1 MIYISEF
8 TTTQLFPLTDNEST
22 NIFIRNVIQCNGY
35 THYLYLKY
43 TNTRYQLWTAV
54 SDLDGNN
61 FTEKQIT
68 FLPDDTYYDINEFF
82 DYNIKEYN
90 NKVYVVYISQ
100 SYTLIDDYPY
110 YTNWIENLNLV
121 SINYDGSGYSNN
133 LVVSNTDDTDN
144 SLYTHYLNFE
154 INNDII
160 YFTSYADIID
170 GNNTIGDKFYLNKF
184 TINGLNYSSN
194 QVYIN
199 YRSDNNVMISSN
211 ILNSFIDVLIIDEY
225 IYYIYMIYN
234 HTEHEHYYCLSESDI
249 DGNDFIPILSNMTNQ
264 YTKYYCYSSKLN
276 TIYLIRGD
284 KIVVYN
290 ITNNQTSY
298 LNTSDSSNYNVYPKI
313 QIDDDYIYSM
323 NLYEYNYDTDIY
335 ISKFN
340 INTNIKEY
348 IYESYDLIERGYSVN
363 YSSYYNFDNYTY
375 YIYYIGVVD
384 NVEYLYIGKY
394 SDYVEPP
401 PLPPGYPWSMYQSD
415 AKRTGRSNNIVKI
428 SSDANIE
435 WNRTANIGEAFSNI
449 VVGSDSTVYYGTSSG
464 KLIAVNYNGTTKWIC
479 DLSWIVEESTWEWNE
494 ETQEEYEVITTRT
507 VTPILSYGCP
517 AIADDGTIYVASGY
531 SSEYGGYYGFKKLF
545 AVNPDGSL
553 KWRHDIYAG
562 HYDSPSALTIDNEGV
577 VILSSYYVHA
587 INPNGTL
594 KWRNVQD
601 YTKTK
606 PVISGDL
613 VYQFGNYGV
622 YAINRITGVTVWH
635 KYVANNGSLYVVY
648 NNQPFIFSN
657 SLGYIYNGV
666 LYSRNLL
673 DGEIEWTYNISAG
686 NILAIGVDNT
696 IYVYSNSNI
705 YALNSNGTLKWSYNI
720 SGSINSNVKYGNIVI
735 DANGNLFFTISVTT
749 QLKKLICINS
759 SGNLVFESILGN
771 YSLAIGGDGNL
782 YASTPYSIIK
792 IVGNYVPPTPVLP
805 QVQCRATQIIA
816 SANTGKLILAVPIL

>member
-1 MIYISEF
+1 
-8 TTTQLFPLTDNEST
+8 
-22 NIFIRNVIQCNGY
+22 
-35 THYLYLKY
+35 
-43 TNTRYQLWTAV
+43 
-54 SDLDGNN
+54 
-61 FTEKQIT
+61 
-68 FLPDDTYYDINEFF
+68 LPDDTYNDISELF

-90 NKVYVVYISQ
+90 NKVYIVYISY
-100 SYTLIDDYPY
+100 SYTIIDEYPY
-110 YTNWIENLNLV
+110 YINDIANLYLI
-121 SINYDGSGYSNN
+121 SMNYNGSGYSNN
-133 LVVSNTDDTDN
+133 LVVSNTNDTDN
-144 SLYTHYLNFE
+144 SLYTYYLNFE

-234 HTEHEHYYCLSESDI
+234 HTEHEHYYCLSKSDI
-249 DGNDFIPILSNMTNQ
+249 DGNNFNSILSNMTNQ
-264 YTKYYCYSSKLN
+264 YTKYYCYSNKLN
-276 TIYLIRGD
+276 NIYIIRGD
-284 KIVVYN
+284 KIVIYN
-290 ITNNQTSY
+290 ITDNQISY
-298 LNTSDSSNYNVYPKI
+298 LNNSDSSDYNVYPKI

-323 NLYEYNYDTDIY
+323 NLHEYNYDTDIY

-435 WNRTANIGEAFSNI
+435 WNRNANIGEVFSNI
-449 VVGSDSTVYYGTSSG
+449 VVGSDSIVYYGTSSG

-545 AVNPDGSL
+545 AVNSDGSL

-562 HYDSPSALTIDNEGV
+562 HYDSPSALTIDNDGV

-587 INPNGTL
+587 INPDGTL

-606 PVISGDL
+606 PIVNGDL

-622 YAINRITGVTVWH
+622 YAINRITGVTVWN

-648 NNQPFIFSN
+648 SNQPFIFSN

-666 LYSRNLL
+666 LYARNLL

-705 YALNSNGTLKWSYNI
+705 HAINPNGTLKWTCNI
-720 SGSINSNVKYGNIVI
+720 GGSINNSVKNGNIVI
-735 DANGNLFFTISVTT
+735 DANGNLFFTITVTT
-749 QLKKLICINS
+749 QLKKLICIDS
-759 SGNLVFESILGN
+759 SGNLVFESFLNN
-771 YSLAIGGDGNL
+771 YSLAIGGDGNI
-782 YASTPYSIIK
+782 YASTEQSVVKII
-792 IVGNYVPPTPVLP
+792 GNYVPLTPILP

-816 SANTGKLILAVPIL
+816 SANTGKIILAVPIL